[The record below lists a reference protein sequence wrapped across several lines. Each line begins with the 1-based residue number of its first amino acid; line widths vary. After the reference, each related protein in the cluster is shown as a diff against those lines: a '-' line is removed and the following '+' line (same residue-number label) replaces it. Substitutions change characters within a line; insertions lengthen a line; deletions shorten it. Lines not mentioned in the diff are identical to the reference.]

1 MMSERFIEGR
11 RLLGAKVYNLSPG
24 LGEGVEKPSGS
35 QVYVQVVELD
45 SGRAIGWGS
54 NLAELLRS
62 RVADIESGIRA
73 AAQTVAESLGS
84 LPSADG
90 WQLDEV
96 SASFGIT
103 LTAEA
108 GVILSKA
115 STGATFDVSLAFRRQ
130 AGVEPNSS

>member
-1 MMSERFIEGR
+1 MYYRDWEI
-11 RLLGAKVYNLSPG
+11 Y
-24 LGEGVEKPSGS
+24 VEKPSAT

-54 NLAELLRS
+54 NLAEPLRN

-73 AAQTVAESLGS
+73 AAQTVAVSLHG

-108 GVILSKA
+108 GVIVSKA
-115 STGATFDVSLAFRRQ
+115 STEANFDVSLTFKRVDA
-130 AGVEPNSS
+130 ESISS